1 MRATTIIQTIFL
13 LLISLS
19 IWFDLEYIAYTLILA
34 RVVET
39 VIYLRALGKHFG
51 IKVFLLWSYLRSS
64 YLLIP
69 FAAFGPILLRI
80 SILYTEND
88 PISLFFLSLSGAL
101 AATGLIVGI
110 FLLRHPLREE
120 IVRLFVSLF
129 KTRKNS
135 D

>member
-1 MRATTIIQTIFL
+1 MTDAAPSTGV
-13 LLISLS
+13 
-19 IWFDLEYIAYTLILA
+19 LEYIAYTLILA
-34 RVVET
+34 RVIET
-39 VIYLRALGKHFG
+39 VIYMRALRKHFG

-80 SILYTEND
+80 SIHYTEND

-129 KTRKNS
+129 RTRKNS